1 MENKYANTDY
11 QKLVRV
17 GEQKWEIVEITIG
30 IILLLEVPPETK
42 SPPPRVQITTQ
53 NPNLT

>member
-30 IILLLEVPPETK
+30 IILLLEFVFTS
-42 SPPPRVQITTQ
+42 SPTW
-53 NPNLT
+53 N